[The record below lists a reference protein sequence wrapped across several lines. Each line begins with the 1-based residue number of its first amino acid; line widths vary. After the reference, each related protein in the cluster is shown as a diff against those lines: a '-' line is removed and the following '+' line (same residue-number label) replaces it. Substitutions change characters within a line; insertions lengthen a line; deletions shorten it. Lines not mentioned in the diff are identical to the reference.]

1 MIIVRLAVNNIL
13 LITWSITRVTRR
25 MTHKDLEMLTRQ
37 EHLGPHPVT
46 KDQTCELSNMNP
58 TKYHMLSPSYYYKP
72 GDK

>member
-37 EHLGPHPVT
+37 EHLGPHPVFSGVHVARSLVFM
-46 KDQTCELSNMNP
+46 CSVL
-58 TKYHMLSPSYYYKP
+58 
-72 GDK
+72 